1 MVNGKCCVWCKFEF
15 FSPEL
20 IDCVSLT
27 RFLFLTDSKIQT
39 QIFSREDLAEEKTM
53 MEKEVKKNLEFA
65 EMEKKVGFDGHGL
78 SV

>member
-1 MVNGKCCVWCKFEF
+1 MVNEKCCVWYKLEF

-20 IDCVSLT
+20 IDCVSLSDLI
-27 RFLFLTDSKIQT
+27 LFSYE
-39 QIFSREDLAEEKTM
+39 SCRREKM
-53 MEKEVKKNLEFA
+53 MQKEVKKNLDFA